1 MLRKALLTLTFI
13 LFASSAW
20 AQNPTCP
27 TRPLGDNSNACAST
41 AFVQNAVQFT
51 QVTPEQCGYTTYG
64 SGDAGPAITTC
75 INSISGPVRVNFGP
89 HQYNIITPVVISK
102 DYVWLQGV
110 GPGSVLYYTPAGNNT
125 TMITWSN
132 PAITTPVNFGRITD
146 FEIVSPDHTFV
157 KTAIKLIDI
166 GDMEVSG
173 LYFAIWSDTTFNSIG
188 LQTNGRQTS
197 SFHDLRIFTDRPIKL
212 LANPHSGLAADHFH
226 FWNLY
231 LSPADIRPAIEAT
244 GILVTNSTFDGFQA
258 WVGGTY
264 GFYYDGTAAS
274 GRGTNLSFYN
284 VRCENNPA
292 AVQDPTAYCLYLNIA
307 QGIGNV
313 IIQGTKLDE
322 GRQGIYARGILNLN
336 IAGCYYPPVSPASMK
351 FLDADTTDLSV
362 TVSGCRFESGVTQS
376 LGGLATVYAFKA
388 PSTSTI
394 ATDAF
399 YASTATGTP
408 ILASQMPALTGD
420 VTTIAGAF
428 ATTLATVNSN
438 VGSFGTATQVPQFT
452 VNGKGLIT
460 AAANVTITGSTTVN
474 GQVCA
479 LSGSCTITAA
489 ATSIAIGS
497 TTVTSGT
504 TTRVLF
510 DNAGVLG
517 EYSISGTGNVAMT
530 TNSVF
535 TTPNL
540 GTPSALTLTNATGL
554 PTTGLT
560 GTLQATQ
567 FPALTGDITTTA
579 GSLATALKTIPG
591 LTASGGGSATTSLIF
606 TWDANGRI
614 TSAATATITP
624 AIGSITG
631 LATNCGTWLAT
642 STSANLASC
651 VTDETGTAGTLV
663 FSGSP
668 TITTPIFTTS
678 FTGPIHYGGSAIGS
692 IATVNGTSN
701 GSPSSAYVL
710 LQSGTTQFVGINN
723 ATPKASL
730 DINNNTSSSPALIV
744 ATSVSRQQSADTV
757 NGGMEW
763 VTYGSANGNFLTGA
777 VSGGT
782 SASPTATPALRNMFN
797 LSGWGYTGSAWAK
810 GAIIAMQTP
819 SLWSGS
825 NQATQIDF
833 YTTPTGSTTLT
844 LVGSILP
851 SGGLLMGSGSSPT
864 AGQIAAQNGFIANN
878 LAGINKTCTIA
889 VGQVLTFTLGIL
901 TATSGTA
908 GCV

>member
-20 AQNPTCP
+20 AQNSTCP
-27 TRPLGDNSNACAST
+27 TRPVGDNSNACAST

-64 SGDAGPAITTC
+64 SGDAGPAINTC
-75 INSISGPVRVNFGP
+75 INSISGPVRINFGP
-89 HQYNIITPVVISK
+89 HQYNIVTPILITK

-110 GPGSVLYYTPAGNNT
+110 GPGSVLYYTPSSNNT
-125 TMITWSN
+125 AMITWHDAARVV
-132 PAITTPVNFGRITD
+132 PLNFGRITD
-146 FEIVSPDHTFV
+146 FLILSPDHTFT
-157 KTAIKLIDI
+157 KTAINLIDI

-173 LYFAIWSDTTFNSIG
+173 LYFAVWNDAGFTSKC

-197 SFHDLRIFTDRPIKL
+197 SFHDLRIFCDRPIVL
-212 LANPHSGLAADHFH
+212 LSNPNSGLAADHFH

-231 LSPADIRPAIEAT
+231 LSPVDSRPSIEAT
-244 GILVTNSTFDGFQA
+244 GILFTNTTFDGFQA
-258 WVGGTY
+258 WVGGSY
-264 GFYYDGTAAS
+264 GFYYDGTGAV

-284 VRCENNPA
+284 VRCEDNPTGVA
-292 AVQDPTAYCLYLNIA
+292 TPADYCLYLNVVA
-307 QGIGNV
+307 GIGNV

-336 IAGCYYPPVSPASMK
+336 ISGCYYPPVSPASMK

-362 TVSGCRFESGVTQS
+362 TVSGCRFESGVIQS
-376 LGGLATVYAFKA
+376 LGGLATVYGFKA
-388 PSTSTI
+388 PSTSPI

-420 VTTIAGAF
+420 VTTIAGAL

-438 VGSFGTATQVPQFT
+438 VGSFGTTTQVPQFT

-460 AAANVTITGSTTVN
+460 AAANVAIASTTVN
-474 GQVCA
+474 GQTCTPG
-479 LSGSCTITAA
+479 SSCTIAA
-489 ATSIAIGS
+489 SATSITVGVS
-497 TTVTSGT
+497 GTTVVSGT

-510 DNAGVLG
+510 DNAGTLG
-517 EYSISGTGNVAMT
+517 EYAISGTGNVAMT
-530 TNSVF
+530 TSPTFV
-535 TTPNL
+535 TPAL
-540 GTPSALTLTNATGL
+540 GTVASGSISATFLS
-554 PTTGLT
+554 
-560 GTLQATQ
+560 GTLQAAQ

-614 TSAATATITP
+614 TTAATATITP

-668 TITTPIFTTS
+668 TITTPTFTTS
-678 FTGPIHYGGSAIGS
+678 FTGPIHYGGSATGS

-889 VGQVLTFTLGIL
+889 VGNVLTFTLGIL
-901 TATSGTA
+901 TATSGAA